1 MHPRVAELLAQ
12 TYDDQRSPEWF
23 ALRGQMLTASDVAA
37 AIGSNFFKHPE
48 TLIIEKCGMG
58 RKFTGNADTA
68 RGTRL
73 EPYVRD
79 MYDAHTHSKTHEIG
93 LLVHPVHKWLG
104 GSPDG
109 VTEDGI
115 LIEIKCPKK
124 ISSKV
129 PEYYMPQIQLLLEIM
144 NLEECD
150 FIQYLEEKDT
160 MKIIRVQRDRVWFS
174 EKLPIMDAF
183 WKRVL
188 YKREHGI
195 CELLT
200 WSPQQPLSSTD
211 DDAEK
216 ETFSRDV
223 HESHDDS

>member
-12 TYDDQRSPEWF
+12 KYDDQRSPEWF
-23 ALRGQMLTASDVAA
+23 ALRGQMLTASDIAA
-37 AIGSNFFKHPE
+37 AIGTNFFKHPE
-48 TLIIEKCGMG
+48 ALILEKCGY
-58 RKFTGNADTA
+58 RKFNGNADTA

-73 EPYVRD
+73 EPFVRD
-79 MYDAHTHSKTHEIG
+79 MYDNQTNSKSHEIG
-93 LLVHPVHKWLG
+93 LLVHPIHKWLG

-124 ISSKV
+124 ISTKV
-129 PEYYMPQIQLLLEIM
+129 PDYYMPQIQLLLEIM
-144 NLEECD
+144 DLEECD
-150 FIQYLEEKDT
+150 FIQYCEEKDI
-160 MKIIRVQRDRVWFS
+160 MKIIRVQRDRVWFR

-188 YKREHGI
+188 YKREHGL

-200 WSPQQPLSSTD
+200 WSPQQHSS
-211 DDAEK
+211 
-216 ETFSRDV
+216 FSGDV
-223 HESHDDS
+223 ENSPPPNAHESLADS